1 MGKKTFPRKPF
12 RFGKFIIEYKENSK
26 SPVHFLKEEINTQL
40 EAESAAKRLEDQG
53 YDRVVIKQVG

>member
-12 RFGKFIIEYKENSK
+12 RFGRFIIEYKEGTKN
-26 SPVHFLKEEINTQL
+26 PVHFLKEVINT
-40 EAESAAKRLEDQG
+40 EAEAELAAKRLEEQG